1 MANSKDDIL
10 NMLKLSIASG
20 GRLSKHIQE
29 LRTEIGE
36 KQSRIYDLQYE
47 VSELK
52 TEKEELIEKC
62 KECIQKDS
70 AVARAEF
77 QKEFLENYNPR
88 KIDN

>member
-1 MANSKDDIL
+1 MANSKDDITNL
-10 NMLKLSIASG
+10 LKLTITSG
-20 GRLSKHIQE
+20 NRLSKHIQE
-29 LRTEIGE
+29 LWTEIGE
-36 KQSRIYDLQYE
+36 KQSRIYELKYE

-77 QKEFLENYNPR
+77 QKEFLENFNPR
-88 KIDN
+88 KINN